1 MKVEVNPNIAV
12 EATADTADVIDREV
26 EESYEIFKLIFKD
39 SSKTENEFL
48 WWVENIFGSKW
59 HPEALQAFKG
69 LKLGKQK
76 FEKSQRK
83 ELSLLPFPSR
93 FPGISGS
100 TKIKYGALHVLYVIY
115 SIAVRLKYNFYI
127 DQLIADH

>member
-48 WWVENIFGSKW
+48 
-59 HPEALQAFKG
+59 
-69 LKLGKQK
+69 
-76 FEKSQRK
+76 
-83 ELSLLPFPSR
+83 
-93 FPGISGS
+93 
-100 TKIKYGALHVLYVIY
+100 
-115 SIAVRLKYNFYI
+115 
-127 DQLIADH
+127 